1 MYSASDYRGM
11 ARRALKNYWWL
22 AVGVTLLASILGGTS
37 SSFTPSFSLTVNGDD
52 LTQYYPE
59 ALRHALQVFL
69 PVSGVI
75 SLVQFVIGGSV
86 SPGAELVSK
95 NSTYDLPTP
104 TRKNAAFLGWYTA
117 VGKEL
122 VTNGTK
128 LKSTYGQTLVAKWD
142 TSGHSFVK
150 SKTYQ
155 NNFKDVS
162 SRAWYYPYVT
172 AAYSYGLMD
181 GIETNK
187 FKPDKQISAAQ
198 TITLAARLR
207 KLYLTGN
214 GTFANSS
221 PWYKAYSDYAISQ
234 GIISSLPSDMNAPLT
249 RQEFASILAKAL
261 PSSALPSV
269 NDVPDGSIPDVY
281 KSDKGIYQLYRAGVL
296 SGNDD
301 AGTFRPNAPITRA
314 EVASVLV
321 RMADPNT
328 RILFSL
334 D

>member
-1 MYSASDYRGM
+1 M
-11 ARRALKNYWWL
+11 
-22 AVGVTLLASILGGTS
+22 
-37 SSFTPSFSLTVNGDD
+37 
-52 LTQYYPE
+52 
-59 ALRHALQVFL
+59 
-69 PVSGVI
+69 
-75 SLVQFVIGGSV
+75 
-86 SPGAELVSK
+86 
-95 NSTYDLPTP
+95 
-104 TRKNAAFLGWYTA
+104 
-117 VGKEL
+117 GKEL

-162 SRAWYYPYVT
+162 SGAWYYPYVT

>member
-1 MYSASDYRGM
+1 MDRKNSDGSWQENYRYYFYTESPYSMERLPAGTYRIKVQSTN
-11 ARRALKNYWWL
+11 ANNWSYANSAYQ
-22 AVGVTLLASILGGTS
+22 T
-37 SSFTPSFSLTVNGDD
+37 FTVKENHLTITYN
-52 LTQYYPE
+52 
-59 ALRHALQVFL
+59 AN
-69 PVSGVI
+69 
-75 SLVQFVIGGSV
+75 GGSV